1 MEQQILTIKP
11 ASKIIIGTV
20 PGDLR
25 VRGWEQTELSAK
37 TDGSELTI
45 TDNDGL
51 VEIVCDGDLILSLP
65 QQAGLQVEKV
75 EGDLNVRGLLGTVS
89 VKGTENDCA
98 ISHAGALDLE
108 AVGGDLIL
116 RHASG
121 AVHAKNIG
129 GDASIRH
136 AHSNVELDNVGSD
149 LYLRDVRGSV
159 RATVGED
166 IVAYIEPVADSTYN
180 LVSGKDIVLR
190 LPANVDLQINAT
202 AGRQIRVMLSGLVED
217 AFSGVYSTTFGNGS
231 SKASLTAGSGI
242 LLTNRGDEWEAR
254 VDFDVDDGSFVWE
267 KFANMGVDIG
277 ARMADM
283 GVRMGEK
290 GAEIGNRVAERMANV
305 NIRSERVRERAEAA
319 ARRAEL
325 KAQAAVR
332 RAEHKLHQS
341 DRKLLE
347 IERRSRRWNITM
359 EGRPTPPTPPKAPKS
374 PIAEEER
381 LAILR
386 MLADRKITAEQA
398 EKLLAALEGGK

>member
-11 ASKIIIGTV
+11 DSKIIIGTV

-25 VRGWEQTELSAK
+25 VRGWEQIELSAK
-37 TDGSELTI
+37 TDGSELTV
-45 TDNDGL
+45 TDNEGF

-65 QQAGLQVEKV
+65 QHASLQVEKV
-75 EGDLNVRGLLGTVS
+75 EGDLNVRGLLGDVS
-89 VKGTENDCA
+89 VKGIENNCA

-108 AVGGDLIL
+108 AVGGDLVL

-121 AVHAKNIG
+121 AVYAKNIG

-136 AHSNVELDNVGSD
+136 AHNNVELDNVGAD
-149 LYLRDVRGSV
+149 LYLRDVRGSA

-166 IVAYIEPVADSTYN
+166 IVAYIEPVADSTYS

-202 AGRQIRVMLSGLVED
+202 AGMQIRVMLSGLVED
-217 AFSGVYSTTFGNGS
+217 VFSGVYSTTFGNGS
-231 SKASLTAGSGI
+231 AKANLTAGNGI
-242 LLTNRGDEWEAR
+242 LLTNRVDEWEAR

-267 KFANMGVDIG
+267 KFANMGVD
-277 ARMADM
+277 M
-283 GVRMGEK
+283 GVRMGEV

-332 RAEHKLHQS
+332 RAEQKMQQS

-347 IERRSRRWNITM
+347 IERRSRRWNIAM
-359 EGRPTPPTPPKAPKS
+359 EGRPIPPAPPAAPKS

-398 EKLLAALEGGK
+398 EKLLSALEGGK